1 VALLGGAG
9 PDSRAAST
17 KRPNILW
24 MMTDEHRWDTIR
36 AYGQYDWVRS
46 PNLDALAA
54 EGVLFRE
61 AYCQAPL
68 CVGSRVSMLTGRYPH
83 HTGVYGFEYSHPD
96 TAFSVPFFTELLHH
110 SGYEV
115 VNFGKEHH
123 YRLVSKAQPYTLNGR
138 WYNVLDAF
146 PDKDFHSWGRANIQE
161 ARPSEL
167 IKGADREGELG
178 ILRRYL
184 TEKKLIIGGT
194 NPVAADQTLTA
205 HLSNMAIRHMQSGAS
220 KNKPICLRVSYIYP
234 HTPVLPPVPF
244 NRTYDPTPIPLPQV
258 AEAELK
264 SFGRQTKT
272 AYENLRVYGMKE
284 AEIRK
289 MRADYYGLASY
300 VDSEIGRVIRAFK
313 TFCGDRPWLIVF
325 NPDHGCKLGEHGMH
339 EKFTFYDE
347 SVHVPLIAASSD
359 RRLPRGKVCDDFVE
373 LVDLAPTFLGA
384 AGVKLPRYLAG
395 RDLADTAHGRTK
407 PRTEAISE
415 KLTYGRRAM
424 VRTKHWSFEMQVSP
438 DPLTGRR
445 LKNEEMDWAA
455 KNPLADLD
463 VSLFDRKND
472 PAERHNLGTDPG
484 HRKVCEELRERLA
497 ARIFPPDRVDPVR
510 NFTGP
515 GCGPGRKEIRKGGEI
530 SNGVEHNWYKDI
542 PPSPVRSCEP
552 DDRTVQEQE
561 TSNGARPKAKS

>member
-1 VALLGGAG
+1 MGQDLCCTKKETGATNMARNTQTGSGGSSDSMSRRAFLQRGVGVSGALLAG
-9 PDSRAAST
+9 IGHDSGAAST
-17 KRPNILW
+17 QRPNILW
-24 MMTDEHRWDTIR
+24 IMTDEHRWDTIR
-36 AYGQYDWVRS
+36 AYGRYDWVRS

-96 TAFSVPFFTELLHH
+96 TMFSVPFFTELLHH

-123 YRLVSKAQPYTLNGR
+123 YRLASKAQPYTPNGR

-161 ARPSEL
+161 ASPSQL
-167 IKGADREGELG
+167 MKGADREGELG

-184 TEKKLIIGGT
+184 TAKKLIIGGT

-205 HLSNMAIRHMQSGAS
+205 HLSNMAIRHLQSDAS
-220 KNKPICLRVSYIYP
+220 KDKPICLRVSYIYP

-244 NRTYDPTPIPLPQV
+244 NKTYTTAPIPLPQV
-258 AEAELK
+258 TEAEVK

-272 AYENLRVYGMKE
+272 AYENLRVHGMKE

-313 TFCGDRPWLIVF
+313 AYCGTRPWLIVF
-325 NPDHGCKLGEHGMH
+325 NPDHGCKLGEHGMQ

-347 SVHVPLIAASSD
+347 SVHVPLIAACSD
-359 RRLPRGKVCDDFVE
+359 GRLPRGKVCDEFVE
-373 LVDLAPTFLGA
+373 LVDLAPTFLRA
-384 AGVKLPRYLAG
+384 AGVKLPEYLAG
-395 RDLADTAHGRTK
+395 RDLADTARGRTK
-407 PRTEAISE
+407 PRAEAISE

-424 VRTKHWSFEMQVSP
+424 LRTKRWSFEMQVSP

-445 LKNEEMDWAA
+445 LKKNEMDWAA
-455 KNPLADLD
+455 KSPLADLD
-463 VSLFDRKND
+463 VSLFDREND
-472 PAERHNLGTDPG
+472 AAERHNLGTDPG
-484 HRKVCEELRERLA
+484 HRNICEELRGRLA
-497 ARIFPPDRVDPVR
+497 ARILRPDR
-510 NFTGP
+510 
-515 GCGPGRKEIRKGGEI
+515 
-530 SNGVEHNWYKDI
+530 VEHNWYKDV
-542 PPSPVRSCEP
+542 PPK
-552 DDRTVQEQE
+552 
-561 TSNGARPKAKS
+561 PKG

>member
-1 VALLGGAG
+1 MMRRTQTGSVRLSDRMSRRAFLQRVGGAGAALLGSSGS
-9 PDSRAAST
+9 DSTAALMEHA
-17 KRPNILW
+17 NILW
-24 MMTDEHRWDTIR
+24 IMTDEHRWDTIR
-36 AYGQYDWVRS
+36 AYGRYEWVRS

-83 HTGVYGFEYSHPD
+83 HTGVYGFEYSHPN
-96 TAFSVPFFTELLHH
+96 TTFSVPFFTELLHR

-123 YRLVSKAQPYTLNGR
+123 YRLASKDQPYTPNGR
-138 WYNVLDAF
+138 WYNILEAF
-146 PDKDFHSWGRANIQE
+146 PDKDFRSWGAANIQE
-161 ARPSEL
+161 ATPSEL
-167 IKGADREGELG
+167 VKGADREAELG

-184 TEKKLIIGGT
+184 TKKKLIIGGT
-194 NPVAADQTLTA
+194 NPVAAEKTLTA
-205 HLSNMAIRHMQSGAS
+205 HLSNMAIRHLRSDAS
-220 KNKPICLRVSYIYP
+220 KNKPIFLRVSYIYP

-244 NRTYDPTPIPLPQV
+244 NSTYCPASIPLPQV
-258 AEAELK
+258 TEAELK

-289 MRADYYGLASY
+289 MRADYYSLASY

-313 TFCGDRPWLIVF
+313 AFCGNRPWLIVF
-325 NPDHGCKLGEHGMH
+325 NPDHGCKVGEHGMQ

-347 SVHVPLIAASSD
+347 SVHVPLIAATSD
-359 RRLPRGKVCDDFVE
+359 GRLPRGKVCDDFVE
-373 LVDLAPTFLGA
+373 LVDLAPTFLLA
-384 AGVKLPRYLAG
+384 ADVKLPKYLAG

-424 VRTKHWSFEMQVSP
+424 LRTKRWSFEMQVSP
-438 DPLTGRR
+438 NPLTGRR

-455 KNPLADLD
+455 KSPLADLD

-472 PAERHNLGTDPG
+472 STERQNLGADPE
-484 HRKVCEELRERLA
+484 HRKVCKELRERLVT
-497 ARIFPPDRVDPVR
+497 RIFPPDRVEHDWY
-510 NFTGP
+510 
-515 GCGPGRKEIRKGGEI
+515 KEI
-530 SNGVEHNWYKDI
+530 
-542 PPSPVRSCEP
+542 PPK
-552 DDRTVQEQE
+552 
-561 TSNGARPKAKS
+561 PKAKK

>member
-1 VALLGGAG
+1 MIRRTQTRSGGLSDCISRRAFLKRVGGAGAALLGSTIG
-9 PDSRAAST
+9 DSSAAST

-24 MMTDEHRWDTIR
+24 IMTDEHRWDTIR
-36 AYGQYDWVRS
+36 AYGRYDWVRS

-96 TAFSVPFFTELLHH
+96 TTFSVPFFTELLHD

-123 YRLVSKAQPYTLNGR
+123 YRLVSKEQPYTPNGK
-138 WYNVLDAF
+138 WYNILDAF
-146 PDKDFHSWGRANIQE
+146 PDKDFNSWGSANIQE
-161 ARPSEL
+161 ATPSEL
-167 IKGADREGELG
+167 LKGADRKEELG

-184 TEKKLIIGGT
+184 TPKNLIIGGT
-194 NPVAADQTLTA
+194 NPVAADETLTA
-205 HLSNMAIRHMQSGAS
+205 NLSNMAIRHLRSDAS
-220 KNKPICLRVSYIYP
+220 KNRPIFMRVSYIYP

-244 NRTYDPTPIPLPQV
+244 NSNYAHASIPLPQV
-258 AEAELK
+258 TEAELK

-284 AEIRK
+284 ADIRK
-289 MRADYYGLASY
+289 MRADYYSLASY
-300 VDSEIGRVIRAFK
+300 VDSEIGRIIRAFK
-313 TFCGDRPWLIVF
+313 AFCGNSPWLIVF
-325 NPDHGCKLGEHGMH
+325 NPDHGCKLGEHGMQ

-359 RRLPRGKVCDDFVE
+359 GRLPRGKVCDDFVE
-373 LVDLAPTFLGA
+373 LVDLAPTFLSA
-384 AGVKLPRYLAG
+384 ANVKLPKYLAG
-395 RDLADTAHGRTK
+395 CDLADTAHGRSR
-407 PRTEAISE
+407 PRTEVISE

-424 VRTKHWSFEMQVSP
+424 LRTKRWSFEMQVSP

-445 LKNEEMDWAA
+445 LNNEEMDWAV
-455 KNPLADLD
+455 KSPLPDLD

-472 PAERHNLGTDPG
+472 PAEQHNIGNDPEY
-484 HRKVCEELRERLA
+484 RKVCEELRERLA
-497 ARIFPPDRVDPVR
+497 ARIFPPDRV
-510 NFTGP
+510 
-515 GCGPGRKEIRKGGEI
+515 
-530 SNGVEHNWYKDI
+530 EHNWSKDI
-542 PPSPVRSCEP
+542 LPKPKANRSQHL
-552 DDRTVQEQE
+552 DNILSGTVQ
-561 TSNGARPKAKS
+561 NI